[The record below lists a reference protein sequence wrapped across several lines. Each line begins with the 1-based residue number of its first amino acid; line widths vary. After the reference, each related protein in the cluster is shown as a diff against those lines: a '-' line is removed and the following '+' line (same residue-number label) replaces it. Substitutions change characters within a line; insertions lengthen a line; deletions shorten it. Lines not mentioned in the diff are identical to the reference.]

1 MTHKTYQLAAITLA
15 SAIMPTALDARR
27 MFRYEADADPEPQPQ
42 PTGQEPTNNND
53 NPPNSQEPPPDAGAG
68 EPNDVQSLPEW
79 AKTLVTELRGENAKH
94 RKAAKAAETAAAQA
108 EEAQLAEQAKWQEL
122 AEKRQAR
129 LTELEPL
136 SDDMKALTESI
147 AAQMNAEIAD
157 WPDEVKALAPEVEVS
172 PVVMLEFLSKHR
184 PLAAKLAAPPAPNGN
199 GPGPKPRGT
208 ARKPEDVTSPI
219 NVRRTF

>member
-1 MTHKTYQLAAITLA
+1 MTHKTYQLAALTIA

-27 MFRYEADADPEPQPQ
+27 MFRYEAGTDPEPQPQ
-42 PTGQEPTNNND
+42 PNGQEPPQTDPPAAGQEPTD
-53 NPPNSQEPPPDAGAG
+53 PPAG

-79 AKTLVTELRGENAKH
+79 AKNLVAELRGENAKH

-129 LTELEPL
+129 LAELEPL
-136 SDDMKALTESI
+136 SEDMKALTESI
-147 AAQMNAEIAD
+147 AVQMNAEIAD
-157 WPDEVKALAPEVEVS
+157 WPDEVKALAPDGEVS
-172 PVVMLEFLSKHR
+172 PVVMLDFLSKHR

-199 GPGPKPRGT
+199 GPGPKPRGA
-208 ARKPEDVTSPI
+208 ARKPEDITSPI